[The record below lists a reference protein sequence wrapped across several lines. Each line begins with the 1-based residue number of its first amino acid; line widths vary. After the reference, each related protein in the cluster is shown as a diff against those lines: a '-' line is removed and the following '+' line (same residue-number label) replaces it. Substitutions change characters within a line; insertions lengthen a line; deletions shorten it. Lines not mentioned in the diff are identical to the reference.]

1 MKTILSV
8 LLAFVVTASLAQTK
22 KELKEQKRLEDK
34 AINLELINNK
44 TWVLEVNMVYDKQ
57 MNPYNL
63 SPVTNFIMVEGDELT
78 VQMAFQGVSGWNG
91 IGGITMD
98 GTMSKY
104 EIKENKEAKPV
115 DLTIFALG
123 SAMGNVTLFVS
134 IDSYKQ
140 GRVTYTDVKG
150 TRLTFNGQFF
160 SYDDSR
166 VYKSSQSY

>member
-91 IGGITMD
+91 CLKYA
-98 GTMSKY
+98 SK
-104 EIKENKEAKPV
+104 I
-115 DLTIFALG
+115 
-123 SAMGNVTLFVS
+123 
-134 IDSYKQ
+134 
-140 GRVTYTDVKG
+140 VKIY
-150 TRLTFNGQFF
+150 R
-160 SYDDSR
+160 
-166 VYKSSQSY
+166 